1 MGLRLARRPSVS
13 RRGLSTAS
21 RRVLRL
27 WVRARPRSN
36 LKLREMAPTHID
48 GDQGRF
54 GIDLYW
60 LPLGAGGH
68 FVRFNG
74 RIYEEIKARL
84 DRRPVCDLYHSALQV
99 LVPEG
104 RYVVENTP
112 VVDDRGRER
121 GVVIEGPVGARWAG
135 RLRMFR
141 YEMRRWL
148 NGAIPD
154 ISEAVD
160 SPRRLSSDLR
170 DARRLLDLMAQM
182 PALVWGRDELGAGE
196 MWNSNSMISWL
207 IARTGLDV
215 ASIRPPVGGRAPG
228 WNAGVVAA
236 ARESAVPPRPWPSS
250 KPWSARAR
258 STTT

>member
-1 MGLRLARRPSVS
+1 MTP
-13 RRGLSTAS
+13 TA
-21 RRVLRL
+21 VDTD
-27 WVRARPRSN
+27 PDRSWP
-36 LKLREMAPTHID
+36 AGISISPD
-48 GDQGRF
+48 GQF

-60 LPLGAGGH
+60 LPLGAGGN

-74 RIYEEIKARL
+74 RVYEAIKARL
-84 DRRPVCDLYHSALQV
+84 ERRPVCDLYHSALQV
-99 LVPEG
+99 FVPKG

-112 VVDDRGRER
+112 VFDDRGRER
-121 GVVIEGPVGARWAG
+121 GVVIEGPIGARWAG

-160 SPRRLSSDLR
+160 SPRRLSSDLS
-170 DARRLLDLMAQM
+170 DAGRLLDLMPQM
-182 PALVWGRDELGAGE
+182 PTLVWGRDELGVGE

-215 ASIRPPVGGRAPG
+215 DSIKPPAGGRAPG
-228 WNAGVVAA
+228 WSAGIVAA
-236 ARESAVPPRPWPSS
+236 AQESAVDPRLELRPMSDGHSS
-250 KPWSARAR
+250 KR
-258 STTT
+258 T